1 MEAYPPG
8 RRFEYLGRE
17 MVVKW
22 QRHYWPMFDW
32 PFAMPIYPAIIAEYA
47 DEHGV
52 IHEHRFE
59 NSPWTLLLANT

>member
-1 MEAYPPG
+1 
-8 RRFEYLGRE
+8 
-17 MVVKW
+17 
-22 QRHYWPMFDW
+22 MFDW